1 MIKCALL
8 NVERGR
14 LSLARFPERSKGTD
28 LRSVALASWV
38 RIPHRAVMGHNSVR
52 LLVVCPGYKK
62 QNELF
67 PFSTARC

>member
-1 MIKCALL
+1 MFYLAKQRSRVQPPQEAL
-8 NVERGR
+8 
-14 LSLARFPERSKGTD
+14 
-28 LRSVALASWV
+28 
-38 RIPHRAVMGHNSVR
+38 MGHNIVR